1 MRRMLAVLALACT
14 LPVALPAGQF
24 HRLVQD
30 FARESGTKQTHIPFF
45 WLARFVVAVSTPA
58 GTSGLHLAVF
68 EHPGLAPQ
76 GFLRLTNK
84 AVAGR
89 GWTPIIRVRSRNRE
103 TTNIYARQKD
113 RQHLQLLIATLDN
126 EDATFVE
133 VRIRPQ
139 KLIRFVD
146 DRRKNAEH
154 TGQ

>member
-1 MRRMLAVLALACT
+1 MRKMLAILALACA
-14 LPVALPAGQF
+14 LPTALPAGQF
-24 HRLVQD
+24 DRLVRE
-30 FARESGTKQTHIPFF
+30 FARESGAKQTHIPFF
-45 WLARFVVAVSTPA
+45 WLGRFVVAVSRPA

-76 GFLRLTNK
+76 GFVRLTNK
-84 AVAGR
+84 AVAGL

-103 TTNIYARQKD
+103 TTNIYARQHGRK
-113 RQHLQLLIATLDN
+113 HLQLLIATLDN

-146 DRRKNAEH
+146 EQRENAEH
-154 TGQ
+154 HGR